1 MKFKKVIYKNGD
13 NNVYDYFV
21 LVEKSKIKLDIDSL
35 AYKFDTS
42 NNISFILNH
51 ENIQG
56 NFDFVLE
63 KKTKNGEVKGLELCN
78 YEDIEG
84 T

>member
-1 MKFKKVIYKNGD
+1 MKSNKIIYKNGD

-21 LVEKSKIKLDIDSL
+21 LGEKSKIKLDRQSL
-35 AYKFDTS
+35 SYKGDTS
-42 NNISFILNH
+42 NNSLFVLNH

-63 KKTKNGEVKGLELCN
+63 KKRKSAGILDLAMALFLVTSL
-78 YEDIEG
+78 
-84 T
+84 